1 MVPVHLPEKSAEGC
15 EEFGADALEKGS
27 VHKELGGKL
36 HFALSD
42 IGNWGLVLHFFC
54 DGFVGGGW
62 VDLWH
67 SVLGGYLSLPSNL
80 IKGCGNLALLPVS
93 FSAVLGM
100 LSDSRPIFG
109 FRRRPYMAGGW
120 FLSALSTLYLV
131 YRGLPAPYFCFEN
144 GHYLYQMPPC
154 NPEAADRFVPLVL
167 CISCSCVGAVM
178 ANAAANGLLV
188 EYAKQE
194 EVERRGRTQIVLQMV
209 RLGGHL
215 TSVLLSA
222 FGFNGRM
229 FNGSF
234 EQARQLNF
242 QQLMGIYLTCVAVTS
257 VCCLFLVREN
267 KAVRSSFREQM
278 SSVWNLTQSKAFLFV
293 GIFVFLRT
301 SIGHMSSTAEVW
313 VMMEWAEVRGIQIQM
328 SNALSLLISL
338 ATSYL
343 MRRYLLNVSW
353 RKIIF
358 ITSSV
363 STAADSIP
371 SLLTVF
377 DLVRNPYFYLGEPI
391 SRAVPTAMNNL
402 INVLMANELADD
414 DNGAMVAGM
423 LQSVTFVGIP
433 FGMVVSNQLFSSFT
447 PALTLRENFIED
459 AVSFRWTVAYSYLVA
474 YTFSFASLAVLPL
487 APAQKKQAQA
497 RKQEWPRRPSFAIML
512 ATVLGFSFLYSLSAD
527 ILLFDS
533 KRRCMHFLGG
543 PGSELYHF
551 TRRADGQAPEHRAPL
566 EPKDWALR
574 RVRAETALA
583 AIRQLGP
590 SALGRPL
597 PTLASRGTF
606 AGARHLWDA
615 AWRSE
620 REARWAERE
629 RMKQRE
635 HEQAKM
641 GKRWRWVNGRWQ
653 TKEESEAQDA
663 KIELVY
669 QEPLWRRG

>member
-1 MVPVHLPEKSAEGC
+1 MARKGGAPETVAKALVFECLRQAQEQQRRCCLFAFSTGAELQQLELDLTAAGLGRLLEFLSFAFHGGTSLNEVLLASVERLGSSQQWQNADLLLVTDGEVPRPTDGVLGALGEARA
-15 EEFGADALEKGS
+15 EFGARVYGVVVGSKTGEVMQSLCS

-62 VDLWH
+62 EDLWQ
-67 SVLGGYLSLPSNL
+67 SVLGGYLNLPSNL
-80 IKGCGNLALLPVS
+80 IKGCANLVILPFT
-93 FSAVLGM
+93 FSAFLGM
-100 LSDSRPIFG
+100 LSDSKPIFG

-120 FLSALSTLYLV
+120 FLCTLSTLCLV
-131 YRGLPAPYFCFEN
+131 YRGLPAPYYCFEN

-154 NPEAADRFVPLVL
+154 NPEAADHFIPVVL
-167 CISCSCVGAVM
+167 CLCCATVGGVT

-194 EVERRGRTQIVLQMV
+194 AVERRGRTQIVLQMV
-209 RLGGHL
+209 KLSGHL

-242 QQLMGIYLTCVAVTS
+242 QQLMGIYLAAVAVTS
-257 VCCLFLVREN
+257 VGCLFLVREN

-293 GIFVFLRT
+293 GLFVFLRT
-301 SIGHMSSTAEVW
+301 LMGHINSTAGVW
-313 VMMEWAEVRGIQIQM
+313 VMMQWAEVRGIQIQM

-338 ATSYL
+338 AASYL
-343 MRRYLLNVSW
+343 MRRYLLNTSW

-358 ITSSV
+358 VTSSV
-363 STAADSIP
+363 STATDSIP
-371 SLLTVF
+371 QLLTVF
-377 DLVRNPYFYLGEPI
+377 DIVRDPYFYLGEPI
-391 SRAVPTAMNNL
+391 SRAVPTAMNHL
-402 INVLMANELADD
+402 ITVMMANELADD

-423 LQSVTFVGIP
+423 LQSVTFVAIL

-474 YTFSFASLAVLPL
+474 YTFSFASLALLPL

-497 RKQEWPRRPSFAIML
+497 RKQEPGL
-512 ATVLGFSFLYSLSAD
+512 HLQCSL
-527 ILLFDS
+527 
-533 KRRCMHFLGG
+533 
-543 PGSELYHF
+543 EL
-551 TRRADGQAPEHRAPL
+551 
-566 EPKDWALR
+566 
-574 RVRAETALA
+574 
-583 AIRQLGP
+583 
-590 SALGRPL
+590 
-597 PTLASRGTF
+597 
-606 AGARHLWDA
+606 
-615 AWRSE
+615 
-620 REARWAERE
+620 
-629 RMKQRE
+629 
-635 HEQAKM
+635 
-641 GKRWRWVNGRWQ
+641 
-653 TKEESEAQDA
+653 
-663 KIELVY
+663 
-669 QEPLWRRG
+669 